1 MTLTRPEPVHA
12 PEHGQRPMPGRRP
25 CDVVPTFA
33 GVCRPRMSL
42 SLSSALVSRLL
53 IAVAAASYPVLALP
67 APAEDRM
74 QLVEFFEK
82 RFPGIPLEEYVYGAL
97 IANPGGREQYEQI
110 MEFPP
115 FLGDIEKGKKIW
127 ETRFPNGKSFADCFP
142 RGGHNVVGN
151 YPHFDE
157 TLGKVVSFENAI
169 NECLRRNG
177 EPELVYGDREPLG
190 VLTAYARTLSDGMR
204 IDIRVDSPAAAAKY
218 EAGKNLF
225 FRRIGQ
231 LNAAC
236 AGCHLYNAGKIM
248 RMEIISP
255 ALGQATHWPIFR
267 GGEELM
273 TLQGRFKRCMEQ
285 MRAVPYGFDSDEWN
299 NLEYFLTYLSNG
311 LPLKSAVFRK

>member
-1 MTLTRPEPVHA
+1 
-12 PEHGQRPMPGRRP
+12 MPRLLGVFP
-25 CDVVPTFA
+25 LLTFA
-33 GVCRPRMSL
+33 RVRRPRMAP
-42 SLSSALVSRLL
+42 SLSSRIVCRLL
-53 IAVAAASYPVLALP
+53 LAVATSCTPALAL
-67 APAEDRM
+67 AGPAEDRA
-74 QLVEFFEK
+74 QLVEFFER
-82 RFPGIPLEEYVYGAL
+82 RFPGVPLEDYVYGAL

-115 FLGDIEKGKKIW
+115 FLGDIEKGKKLW
-127 ETRFPNGKSFADCFP
+127 ETAFHNGRTFADCFP
-142 RGGHNVVGN
+142 RDGHNVVGN
-151 YPHFDE
+151 YPYFDE

-169 NECLRRNG
+169 NACLRTNG
-177 EPELVYGDREPLG
+177 EAELAYGEREPMGL
-190 VLTAYARTLSDGMR
+190 LTAYARTLSDGMP
-204 IDIRVDSPAAAAKY
+204 INIRVDSPGALARY
-218 EAGKNLF
+218 EAGKKLF

-236 AGCHLYNAGKIM
+236 AGCHLHNAGKIM

-273 TLQGRFKRCMEQ
+273 TFQARFKRCMEQ